1 MSKVCIV
8 TGASQGLGR
17 GIAHVLATEEGA
29 KVYATA
35 RNLDLLGQLAEDVA
49 KSKGEIIPY
58 RLDQSDDKSS
68 ADFVNM
74 VADKEAGID
83 LLVNSSYG
91 GLTAM
96 TPYFGKPF
104 WERPISVFDASI
116 NIGLRSAYVMSSLVS
131 PHMVNRGSG
140 LLVQVSSLGGYHY
153 LFDVGYG
160 VGKAGL
166 DRLTTDMAAEL
177 LPHGIRAITLYPGG
191 AKTEIASF
199 PDGETPTFS
208 GRSVATLLNRVPSK
222 ELDKMNGKVIQTM
235 ELAIKYGFTDA
246 SGELPVGPFSS
257 KESAENSRKILSAT
271 PIQYNLDAELPNS
284 SDTNNKEVAGFFPG
298 A

>member
-17 GIAHVLATEEGA
+17 GIAHVLATEEEA

-35 RNLDLLGQLAEDVA
+35 RNLDLLKQLAEDVA

-96 TPYFGKPF
+96 TP
-104 WERPISVFDASI
+104 
-116 NIGLRSAYVMSSLVS
+116 
-131 PHMVNRGSG
+131 
-140 LLVQVSSLGGYHY
+140 
-153 LFDVGYG
+153 
-160 VGKAGL
+160 
-166 DRLTTDMAAEL
+166 
-177 LPHGIRAITLYPGG
+177 
-191 AKTEIASF
+191 
-199 PDGETPTFS
+199 
-208 GRSVATLLNRVPSK
+208 
-222 ELDKMNGKVIQTM
+222 
-235 ELAIKYGFTDA
+235 
-246 SGELPVGPFSS
+246 
-257 KESAENSRKILSAT
+257 
-271 PIQYNLDAELPNS
+271 
-284 SDTNNKEVAGFFPG
+284 
-298 A
+298 

>member
-17 GIAHVLATEEGA
+17 GIAHVLATEEEA

-35 RNLDLLGQLAEDVA
+35 RNLDLLKQLAEDVA

-131 PHMVNRGSG
+131 PHMVNR
-140 LLVQVSSLGGYHY
+140 
-153 LFDVGYG
+153 
-160 VGKAGL
+160 
-166 DRLTTDMAAEL
+166 
-177 LPHGIRAITLYPGG
+177 
-191 AKTEIASF
+191 
-199 PDGETPTFS
+199 
-208 GRSVATLLNRVPSK
+208 
-222 ELDKMNGKVIQTM
+222 
-235 ELAIKYGFTDA
+235 
-246 SGELPVGPFSS
+246 
-257 KESAENSRKILSAT
+257 
-271 PIQYNLDAELPNS
+271 
-284 SDTNNKEVAGFFPG
+284 
-298 A
+298 